1 MKENSSLEKVWPEVF
16 KVFAENCVNFV
27 NGMRSLGVIKCKD
40 PDYTPESLIIVDKA
54 INATWA
60 KDYFKDRKLPE
71 RFTLADIGK
80 APPGSSEA
88 FARVIL
94 TLGSYLGE
102 VLAKNLGG
110 TWKRNENMMF
120 GWCVEISV
128 WKVALTYNVF
138 HIAYESLFEPAK
150 LYNTYVAAEVYKN
163 AFEKRGMEALMKREV
178 LESELRTFYDKHI
191 EAIKK
196 VLEPGEKPPG
206 IEIFMY
212 LLKNI
217 VMERKGLG

>member
-1 MKENSSLEKVWPEVF
+1 M
-16 KVFAENCVNFV
+16 NFV

-54 INATWA
+54 VNTTWA
-60 KDYFKDRKLPE
+60 KDYFKNRKLPQ
-71 RFTLADIGK
+71 RFTLTDIEK
-80 APPGSSEA
+80 APPESSEA
-88 FARVIL
+88 FVRVIL

-102 VLAKNLGG
+102 VLVRNLGG
-110 TWKRNENMMF
+110 TWKRDENMMF
-120 GWCVEISV
+120 GWCMEIPV

-163 AFEKRGMEALMKREV
+163 AFEKRGVEALMKREV
-178 LESELRTFYDKHI
+178 LESELRAFHDKHI

-206 IEIFMY
+206 IQIFMH
-212 LLKNI
+212 LLKN
-217 VMERKGLG
+217 VNMEKKGSG